1 MEAKEYRSSPARLV
15 HLFQRSRN
23 TWKHR
28 AADKQAT
35 IKKMRIRVRDL
46 SASRDHWKAVAE
58 QQAGQIASLQEQ
70 LPQASQEPSPGGC

>member
-15 HLFQRSRN
+15 RLFRRSRN

-35 IKKMRIRVRDL
+35 IKKMRITVRDL
-46 SASRDHWKAVAE
+46 SASRDHWKAVVQ
-58 QQAGQIASLQEQ
+58 QQADELAALRQTVQRL
-70 LPQASQEPSPGGC
+70 LPGTPLGEP

>member
-15 HLFQRSRN
+15 RLFRRSRN

-35 IKKMRIRVRDL
+35 IKKMRITVRDL
-46 SASRDHWKAVAE
+46 TASRDHWKTVVQ
-58 QQAGQIASLQEQ
+58 QQAGELAALRETVQRF
-70 LPQASQEPSPGGC
+70 LPGTPVGEP